1 MLVFGGRDSGDRN
14 DLWALSLADPPEWT
28 LLSAAGTPPS
38 PRKQHTAIYDED
50 RARMVVFGGTAAG
63 DSWALDL
70 ADALGTVSW
79 EPLVVDG
86 TPPGGRLNHTA
97 IYDDSAGR
105 MVVFG
110 GPTSGW
116 PGPTVM
122 ALEFAGPLAVPPPT
136 APAVTKFALH
146 AMWPNPSRGALI
158 LDVDLPQ
165 SGRATFALIDV
176 TGRRVAARDLG
187 HLGPGS
193 QSLRIDDLRIPAGVY
208 FLELT
213 HGGRALTRKVSFVR

>member
-1 MLVFGGRDSGDRN
+1 MLVFGGRDPGNRN
-14 DLWALSLADPPEWT
+14 DLWALSLAGPPAWT
-28 LLSAAGTPPS
+28 LVNAAGAPPS
-38 PRKQHTAIYDED
+38 PRYQHTAIYDAD
-50 RARMVVFGGTAAG
+50 RRRMVVFGGTPLG

-70 ADALGTVSW
+70 ADPLGTVSW
-79 EPLVVDG
+79 ELLQVVG

-97 IYDDSAGR
+97 IYDESARR

-110 GPTSGW
+110 GPANDSS
-116 PGPTVM
+116 GPTVM

-136 APAVTKFALH
+136 APAVTRFALR
-146 AMWPNPSRGALI
+146 AMRPNPSRGALI
-158 LDVDLPQ
+158 LDVDLPE
-165 SGRATFALIDV
+165 SARATLALIDV

-193 QSLRIDDLRIPAGVY
+193 QSLRIDDLGIPSGVY